1 MIPRRIIV
9 VSLAVATSL
18 LGDSTMY
25 IVLPTYAERL
35 GIRLALVGV
44 LLSANRFVRL
54 FSNSW
59 SGRIHDRSHT
69 PWPFV
74 IALVVGACLTA
85 VYGLLWGFWI
95 FLTAR
100 LLWGVCWS
108 FLRLEGYAS
117 VITESPPSSRGK
129 LMGVYKSIIGAGWM
143 AGGFLGG
150 VLTDTIGYR
159 NCLLLF
165 ACLSLLAAF
174 ALFLEQ
180 WRGKSSQY
188 RMAGGEDTS
197 PTQTDSQIA
206 PDEPRGDGS
215 SGKWALYFMGFI
227 NILVSGGIISS
238 TLGRLLM
245 IRFGTTISFG
255 RTSVGIASATGTL
268 ALIRRTASLL
278 LAPVFGHLTDRVGRR
293 SILMAGFAISSLAL
307 LGMITQRHFILIS
320 LVAVIGSISGTAVSV
335 SLDASIVDIATQ
347 RRRGQTVSR
356 YVTFTDLGSA
366 CGPLISYLLMDA
378 HVSIESVYLGG
389 LALLIIACAFCGL
402 RTVGKKDDAHAGIG

>member
-1 MIPRRIIV
+1 M
-9 VSLAVATSL
+9 
-18 LGDSTMY
+18 
-25 IVLPTYAERL
+25 
-35 GIRLALVGV
+35 GV

-54 FSNSW
+54 LSNSW

-95 FLTAR
+95 FLAAR

-143 AGGFLGG
+143 AGGFFGG

-180 WRGKSSQY
+180 WRGKSSQH
-188 RMAGGEDTS
+188 RMAESEDTS
-197 PTQTDSQIA
+197 PTQTDAQTA
-206 PDEPRGDGS
+206 TDESRGDGS

-227 NILVSGGIISS
+227 NILVGGGIISS
-238 TLGRLLM
+238 TLGRLLR
-245 IRFGTTISFG
+245 IRFGETISFR

-268 ALIRRTASLL
+268 ALIRHTASLL

-307 LGMITQRHFILIS
+307 LGMITQRSFILIS
-320 LVAVIGSISGTAVSV
+320 LVAVVGSISGTAVSV
-335 SLDASIVDIATQ
+335 SLDASIVDMATQ

-366 CGPLISYLLMDA
+366 CGPLISYLLMDV
-378 HVSIESVYLGG
+378 HVSIEYVYLGG

-402 RTVGKKDDAHAGIG
+402 HTVGKKDDTH